1 MINSLPGHRF
11 DYQYYIF
18 CIMFEIIKANHLE
31 MLFKEGNASFGFSTN
46 TFLVGF
52 WKIYPLT

>member
-1 MINSLPGHRF
+1 
-11 DYQYYIF
+11 
-18 CIMFEIIKANHLE
+18 MFEIIKANHLE
-31 MLFKEGNASFGFSTN
+31 MLFKEGKASFGFSTN